1 MVVLTSLQELS
12 KSLLYRLDVSS
23 VRFDRLLYRL
33 HDCIGFYNCLHDHLF
48 DCLAGIHL
56 EHRLLDRHLD

>member
-33 HDCIGFYNCLHDHLF
+33 HDCIGFYNCLLD
-48 DCLAGIHL
+48 
-56 EHRLLDRHLD
+56 RLLGCPAGFHVEHPFLDGHLD